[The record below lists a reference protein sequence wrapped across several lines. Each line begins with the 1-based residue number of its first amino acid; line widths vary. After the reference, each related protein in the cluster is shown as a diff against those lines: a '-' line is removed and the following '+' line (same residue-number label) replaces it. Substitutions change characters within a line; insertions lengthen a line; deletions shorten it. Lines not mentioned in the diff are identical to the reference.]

1 MSQSTTLDVRL
12 FINQQ
17 PMSAF
22 QWLIVILCFLIV
34 AVDGMDVAIMGFAAP
49 TIIEN
54 WHISRP
60 AFGIVMGAAPLG
72 LAVGA
77 LLAGSSSDWF
87 GRRKVL
93 MFSVLVFGLC
103 TVATAMATS
112 ITEMAILRFVTGCGL
127 GAAMPNATTL
137 MSEYIPE
144 KSRGFL
150 LAAMFTGFNVGSAAI
165 GFAAA
170 LIIPHYSWEGLLMFG
185 GIVPLALVPFLYFFL
200 PESAQF
206 MVVRQYPADK
216 IRAVLSRVCRHN
228 FDAFTQF
235 ITVEAQPKTKQPL
248 AVLFAGHYALRTITL
263 WTTYFMGLLVIYLA
277 TSWMPT
283 MMKDAGMTAERAANV
298 TAMFQ
303 LGGSLGAII
312 VGYFM
317 DKFTPNRIIAL
328 SYIGGSI
335 MLITLGASGLLSGSV
350 VLLVALVGFCLSGA
364 QTGLNAFAPSCYPTV
379 ARATGVSWMLGIGRL
394 GSILGSS
401 IGGVLIGLGWGFS
414 SIFMLLAIPAFIA
427 ACAILVN
434 RLSFKKA
441 T

>member
-1 MSQSTTLDVRL
+1 
-12 FINQQ
+12 
-17 PMSAF
+17 
-22 QWLIVILCFLIV
+22 
-34 AVDGMDVAIMGFAAP
+34 
-49 TIIEN
+49 
-54 WHISRP
+54 
-60 AFGIVMGAAPLG
+60 
-72 LAVGA
+72 
-77 LLAGSSSDWF
+77 
-87 GRRKVL
+87 
-93 MFSVLVFGLC
+93 
-103 TVATAMATS
+103 
-112 ITEMAILRFVTGCGL
+112 
-127 GAAMPNATTL
+127 
-137 MSEYIPE
+137 
-144 KSRGFL
+144 
-150 LAAMFTGFNVGSAAI
+150 
-165 GFAAA
+165 
-170 LIIPHYSWEGLLMFG
+170 
-185 GIVPLALVPFLYFFL
+185 
-200 PESAQF
+200 
-206 MVVRQYPADK
+206 
-216 IRAVLSRVCRHN
+216 
-228 FDAFTQF
+228 
-235 ITVEAQPKTKQPL
+235 
-248 AVLFAGHYALRTITL
+248 
-263 WTTYFMGLLVIYLA
+263 
-277 TSWMPT
+277 